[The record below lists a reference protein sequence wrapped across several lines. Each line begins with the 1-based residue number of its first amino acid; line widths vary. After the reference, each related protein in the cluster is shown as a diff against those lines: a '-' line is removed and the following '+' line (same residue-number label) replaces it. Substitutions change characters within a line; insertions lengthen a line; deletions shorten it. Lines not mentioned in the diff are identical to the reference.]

1 MRTVS
6 HGDRQN
12 RGRLRTKRTVKRVT
26 FATIINVCVL
36 QIETGLRCLMFVS
49 RSTVVLH
56 SQVSPCTEPYMARV
70 CVVQSLRFGASR
82 KIRKHVYVALVTRTR
97 STVVYDLR
105 GLSSHGSS
113 KSTCT
118 LGSSTTP
125 IL

>member
-36 QIETGLRCLMFVS
+36 QIETGLRCLMFAS

-56 SQVSPCTEPYMARV
+56 SQVSPCTESKSLHGA
-70 CVVQSLRFGASR
+70 SLRCSKFA
-82 KIRKHVYVALVTRTR
+82 IRGLSQNSQTFLRRT
-97 STVVYDLR
+97 SYPDPFYSSLFDLR

-113 KSTCT
+113 KSTIMY
-118 LGSSTTP
+118 SW
-125 IL
+125 